1 MQAASSAKRTCSES
15 RSTSLRTATVLI
27 PISLQVQ
34 MMRQAISPRLAIRI
48 FLNLRGLKAINLPQ
62 KSTSSTKRM
71 LVLLV
76 PFYHLTFDTE
86 QRLAVLYR
94 LPVFNINLDD
104 FSARLGL
111 NLVHEF
117 HGFDDADDRLRLD
130 TRPNLHKRLRTRRW
144 RSIKRTDDRRSDHV
158 QVLIVR
164 GRSFCVSTGMRRRR
178 PRRGGTGRRRR
189 VIGNEHRR
197 RRRNRDILTV
207 IARQRKTFTTQT
219 HAKVFALEF
228 EFGQPVFPQ
237 QRDQLAQ
244 LVHVDGGFRRG
255 FVLFFACSH
264 SSQLATDYSD

>member
-15 RSTSLRTATVLI
+15 RSTSLWTATVLI

-48 FLNLRGLKAINLPQ
+48 FLNLRGLKAIRNLPQ

-76 PFYHLTFDTE
+76 RFYYLTFDTE

-130 TRPNLHKRLRTRRW
+130 TRPNLHKRLRPGTW
-144 RSIKRTDDRRSDHV
+144 QFIKRTDDRGIDTVRV
-158 QVLIVR
+158 RIARVGCFCVPPWRR
-164 GRSFCVSTGMRRRR
+164 GRRT
-178 PRRGGTGRRRR
+178 RRGGTG
-189 VIGNEHRR
+189 
-197 RRRNRDILTV
+197 
-207 IARQRKTFTTQT
+207 
-219 HAKVFALEF
+219 
-228 EFGQPVFPQ
+228 
-237 QRDQLAQ
+237 
-244 LVHVDGGFRRG
+244 
-255 FVLFFACSH
+255 
-264 SSQLATDYSD
+264 